1 MRLVRIGVS
10 AVSVKVGDFAENR
23 RRLAEAIEQGRAQGV
38 HLLVTPELAISGYS
52 LEDRIW
58 WPEIARRSWEALLEL
73 AKACADITVFVGLPV
88 RKDALTY
95 NAMAL
100 VHDQRIRGLILKKHL
115 PTYSIFYE
123 GRNWAPW
130 VEGVTEIN
138 GVPAGDLVFRLPYG
152 QVSGEI
158 CEDLWTARSPAH
170 ARVIAGAEIICN
182 GSASPFT
189 PLKNDRRRRLIRSA
203 AENLACVYAYANLL
217 GCDNS
222 RLVFDGGG
230 FIVTPESVVVE
241 GPTLS
246 KSAWTLAEGI
256 VDLDEIGRI
265 RAENS
270 TWRQIAVDK
279 REAGATQTL
288 DVTDGTYTPA
298 KLDEYVAK
306 MPKSFFDADPDPVH
320 LAPRTSHFAPSERY
334 LDELFDGLVLGLR
347 DYFEKVGAFKRFLIA
362 LSGGRDSA
370 LCLLMAVHAAKALR
384 EGREPE
390 RYAERISTVYLPNK
404 AYSSSATEKAARAL
418 AEELGVP
425 FRVASIAEEA
435 EIALAKAA
443 ELAGGMDNVTPL
455 ARQNLQ
461 ARVRGNMM
469 LNWANSVGGLVLV
482 TSNLSEA
489 AVGYTTTGGDN
500 QGGYSPVANVPKTV
514 ISRLLEHLAKRDGI
528 KSLRHILAIPPT
540 AELAPD
546 QRDETDLMPYIIL
559 DDLMYLFAKRRMS
572 LTDCWRVLCSRY
584 TDHDPEQLRTWT
596 ADFGRR
602 FVYNQWKRDQ
612 HPVTMKVMDLDLDPK
627 TGFRFPVTQSIEHE
641 LNDLSSAELTRHSDT
656 SDGSIAPPKNG

>member
-1 MRLVRIGVS
+1 MRLVRIGVA

-23 RRLAEAIEQGRAQGV
+23 RRLAEVIEQARAHGV

-58 WPEIARRSWEALLEL
+58 WPEIARRSWETLCEL
-73 AKACADITVFVGLPV
+73 AKSCACISVFVGLPV

-95 NAMAL
+95 NAAAF
-100 VHDQRIRGLILKKHL
+100 VHDRCIRGLILKKHL

-138 GVPAGDLVFRLPYG
+138 GVPAGDLVFSLPYG
-152 QVSGEI
+152 KVSGEI

-170 ARVIAGAEIICN
+170 ARAVAGAEIMCN

-189 PLKNDRRRRLIRSA
+189 PLKNDQRRRLIRSA
-203 AENLACVYAYANLL
+203 AEHLACVYAYANLL

-230 FIVTPESVVVE
+230 FIVTPEGVVAE
-241 GPTLS
+241 GPILARS
-246 KSAWTLAEGI
+246 PWTLAEGI
-256 VDLDEIGRI
+256 VDLDDIDRV

-270 TWRQIAVDK
+270 TWRQGVIDK
-279 REAGATQTL
+279 RETGATQIIDTN
-288 DVTDGTYTPA
+288 GGAYAPA
-298 KLDEYVAK
+298 ELGEYVAQ
-306 MPKSFFDADPDPVH
+306 MPRSFFDGEPASGLGLSEGSLSNPKPKTRNPKPD
-320 LAPRTSHFAPSERY
+320 ERY
-334 LDELFDGLVLGLR
+334 LDELFDALVLGLR
-347 DYFEKVGAFKRFLIA
+347 DYFEKVGAFKRFLVA

-384 EGREPE
+384 EGCESE
-390 RYAERISTVYLPNK
+390 RYAERISTAYLPNK

-425 FRVASIAEEA
+425 FQVVQIADEVKVALE
-435 EIALAKAA
+435 KAA
-443 ELAGGMDNVTPL
+443 ELAGGMDKVSPL

-461 ARVRGNMM
+461 ARIRGNMM
-469 LNWANSVGGLVLV
+469 LNWANSVGGLLLV

-528 KSLRHILAIPPT
+528 KSLKHVLAIPPT

-546 QRDETDLMPYIIL
+546 QRDEVDLMPYVIL

-572 LTDCWRVLCSRY
+572 LTECWRILCYRY

-641 LNDLSSAELTRHSDT
+641 LDDLQSAKRR
-656 SDGSIAPPKNG
+656 P